1 MKRKLLYSIFLLQ
14 FLISGFLFADSVNE
28 IKQYKTFSWRVNPKA
43 RKYQVEI
50 IQKQPSGEWKSF
62 LVEETQETYLEALL
76 PQGEYRTSL
85 SVFNIYG
92 VKVSTS
98 TIETFKIQNKN
109 KLIPYIYDD
118 MDSLDVWNDSQTIFL
133 NKAAENETNTF
144 FIKGENIFFEDTRVY
159 LEPKDASDFED
170 AIQIQPTRRAIVPL
184 EIIYRDTQKKFIQV
198 EYDYELLSE
207 GYYNIV
213 VVNPN
218 DYFVATEIIVLE
230 DETVEIIE
238 EVEQILPEEALF
250 EEIAE
255 VEQVEETEE
264 VQDEVLV
271 VEETSDEEDLII
283 EENLIVVENIE
294 EETPTEEKSSLEAYK
309 YPFYNNHTEL
319 SDEAKKVEE
328 EPKDDFKER
337 VEYKDIEESKKQRTK
352 ALFPFLN
359 IKLNIDSTMFTFENV
374 LRMDAGLDFD
384 ILDLQWIVLEGG
396 VKYFYRE
403 YEQNGFFV
411 DAAVRFAIPSAYFEP
426 YIGVGA
432 MYNVFDLTNISKN
445 PMAKFRVE
453 AFAGLLLVSHIDLR
467 WNFVYDFPPNFAD
480 IQNYSASSLSVGF
493 KIPLSPRSS
502 KIVQKSKRRAEIY
515 VNGLVD
521 GSSYKNIPNVVEI
534 KIAERAT
541 AVQSFTKNKNIRKVE
556 LGPDVSEIN
565 PNCFADCK
573 NLSTVILNDKLRII
587 GSNAFSYT
595 TKIKELVIPSSVYFI
610 GKDAFE
616 GWASNQKIILDW
628 PSTEYKKLEGLKGI
642 DAKVYYN
649 DGKRYK
655 YKK

>member
-118 MDSLDVWNDSQTIFL
+118 MDSLDIWNDSQTIFL

-159 LEPKDASDFED
+159 LEPKDLSDFEE

-255 VEQVEETEE
+255 VEQVEENEE

-294 EETPTEEKSSLEAYK
+294 EETP
-309 YPFYNNHTEL
+309 
-319 SDEAKKVEE
+319 
-328 EPKDDFKER
+328 KDDFKER
-337 VEYKDIEESKKQRTK
+337 VEYKDIEEPKKQRTK

-359 IKLNIDSTMFTFENV
+359 IKLNIDSLMFEFGNV
-374 LRMDAGLDFD
+374 LRMDAGIDFD

-453 AFAGLLLVSHIDLR
+453 AFAGLLLVSHIDFR

-493 KIPLSPRSS
+493 KIPLSQRSS

-515 VNGLVD
+515 ANGSVD
-521 GSSYKNIPNVVEI
+521 GSTYKKIPNVVEI

-541 AVQSFTKNKNIRKVE
+541 AVRSFTKNKNIRKVE

>member
-1 MKRKLLYSIFLLQ
+1 MKKKLLYSIFLLQ

-159 LEPKDASDFED
+159 LEPKDLSDFEE

-255 VEQVEETEE
+255 VEQVEENEE

-294 EETPTEEKSSLEAYK
+294 EETPT
-309 YPFYNNHTEL
+309 
-319 SDEAKKVEE
+319 
-328 EPKDDFKER
+328 DDFKER
-337 VEYKDIEESKKQRTK
+337 VEYKDIEEPKNQKTK

-359 IKLNIDSTMFTFENV
+359 IKLNIDSLMFEFGNV

-453 AFAGLLLVSHIDLR
+453 AFAGLLLVSHIDFR

-493 KIPLSPRSS
+493 KIPLSQRSS

-515 VNGLVD
+515 VNGSVD

-541 AVQSFTKNKNIRKVE
+541 AVRSFTKNKNIRKVE

>member
-14 FLISGFLFADSVNE
+14 FLISGFLFADSINE

-50 IQKQPSGEWKSF
+50 IQKQPSGKWKSF

-159 LEPKDASDFED
+159 LEPKDLSDFEN

-230 DETVEIIE
+230 DENLEIVEE
-238 EVEQILPEEALF
+238 AEQILPEEALF

-255 VEQVEETEE
+255 VEQVEEIQEIEE
-264 VQDEVLV
+264 EPLV
-271 VEETSDEEDLII
+271 VEETPII
-283 EENLIVVENIE
+283 EEPFVEEIPIEENVEENNSVALEITNIE
-294 EETPTEEKSSLEAYK
+294 EDTFEEKVD
-309 YPFYNNHTEL
+309 FVEL
-319 SDEAKKVEE
+319 SSKNKKVQ
-328 EPKDDFKER
+328 K
-337 VEYKDIEESKKQRTK
+337 TK
-352 ALFPFLN
+352 VLFPFLN
-359 IKLNIDSTMFTFENV
+359 LKFNFDSSMFYSGNS
-374 LRMDAGLDFD
+374 LIMDAGIDFD
-384 ILDLQWIVLEGG
+384 IFDFQWVILESG

-411 DAAVRFAIPSAYFEP
+411 DAAVRFAIPSTYFEP
-426 YIGVGA
+426 YVGVGA
-432 MYNVFDLTNISKN
+432 MYNVYDLTNISNN

-453 AFAGLLLVSHIDLR
+453 AFAGLLLVSHLDFR

-480 IQNYSASSLSVGF
+480 IQNYSASLLSIGF
-493 KIPLSPRSS
+493 KIPLSQTSS
-502 KIVQKSKRRAEIY
+502 KIVQKTQRRAEIY
-515 VNGLVD
+515 MKDFVD
-521 GSSYKNIPNVVEI
+521 GSTFKNRNDVVEI

-541 AVQSFTKNKNIRKVE
+541 SVQGFAKNKYIKKVE
-556 LGPDVSEIN
+556 LGPNVLEIKSK
-565 PNCFADCK
+565 CFANCK
-573 NLSTVILNDKLRII
+573 NLETVILNNSLTNI
-587 GSNAFSYT
+587 GREAFT
-595 TKIKELVIPSSVYFI
+595 NTKKIKELVIPSSVEFI
-610 GKDAFE
+610 EKYAFD
-616 GWASNQKIILDW
+616 GWSGRQKIILDW

>member
-1 MKRKLLYSIFLLQ
+1 
-14 FLISGFLFADSVNE
+14 
-28 IKQYKTFSWRVNPKA
+28 
-43 RKYQVEI
+43 
-50 IQKQPSGEWKSF
+50 
-62 LVEETQETYLEALL
+62 
-76 PQGEYRTSL
+76 
-85 SVFNIYG
+85 
-92 VKVSTS
+92 
-98 TIETFKIQNKN
+98 
-109 KLIPYIYDD
+109 
-118 MDSLDVWNDSQTIFL
+118 
-133 NKAAENETNTF
+133 
-144 FIKGENIFFEDTRVY
+144 
-159 LEPKDASDFED
+159 
-170 AIQIQPTRRAIVPL
+170 
-184 EIIYRDTQKKFIQV
+184 
-198 EYDYELLSE
+198 
-207 GYYNIV
+207 
-213 VVNPN
+213 
-218 DYFVATEIIVLE
+218 
-230 DETVEIIE
+230 
-238 EVEQILPEEALF
+238 
-250 EEIAE
+250 
-255 VEQVEETEE
+255 
-264 VQDEVLV
+264 
-271 VEETSDEEDLII
+271 
-283 EENLIVVENIE
+283 
-294 EETPTEEKSSLEAYK
+294 
-309 YPFYNNHTEL
+309 
-319 SDEAKKVEE
+319 
-328 EPKDDFKER
+328 
-337 VEYKDIEESKKQRTK
+337 
-352 ALFPFLN
+352 
-359 IKLNIDSTMFTFENV
+359 
-374 LRMDAGLDFD
+374 MDAGLDFD

-411 DAAVRFAIPSAYFEP
+411 DAAVRFAIPSVYFEP

-453 AFAGLLLVSHIDLR
+453 AFAGLLLVSHIDFR

-493 KIPLSPRSS
+493 KIPLSQRSS

>member
-109 KLIPYIYDD
+109 KLIPCIYDD

-159 LEPKDASDFED
+159 LEPKDLSDFEN

-255 VEQVEETEE
+255 VEQVEENEE

-294 EETPTEEKSSLEAYK
+294 EETPT
-309 YPFYNNHTEL
+309 
-319 SDEAKKVEE
+319 
-328 EPKDDFKER
+328 DDFKER
-337 VEYKDIEESKKQRTK
+337 VEYKNIEEPKKQRTK

-359 IKLNIDSTMFTFENV
+359 LKLNIDSTMFTVENV
-374 LRMDAGLDFD
+374 LRMDAGIDFD

-453 AFAGLLLVSHIDLR
+453 AFAGLLLVSHIDFR

-493 KIPLSPRSS
+493 KIPLSQRSS

-521 GSSYKNIPNVVEI
+521 GSSYKNRSDVVEI

-541 AVQSFTKNKNIRKVE
+541 AVRSFAKNKNIRKVE
-556 LGPDVSEIN
+556 LGPDVSEID

>member
-1 MKRKLLYSIFLLQ
+1 MKRKLLHSIILLQ
-14 FLISGFLFADSVNE
+14 FLISGFAFADSFSE
-28 IKQYKTFSWRVNPKA
+28 LKQYKTFSWRVNPKA

-159 LEPKDASDFED
+159 LEPKDASDFEE

-255 VEQVEETEE
+255 VEQVEENEE

-294 EETPTEEKSSLEAYK
+294 EES
-309 YPFYNNHTEL
+309 
-319 SDEAKKVEE
+319 
-328 EPKDDFKER
+328 KDDFKER
-337 VEYKDIEESKKQRTK
+337 VEYKDIEEPKKQRTK

-359 IKLNIDSTMFTFENV
+359 LKLNIDSLMFEFENV
-374 LRMDAGLDFD
+374 LRMDAGIDFD

-453 AFAGLLLVSHIDLR
+453 AFAGLLLVSHIDFR

-493 KIPLSPRSS
+493 KIPLSQRSS

-515 VNGLVD
+515 VNGSVD
-521 GSSYKNIPNVVEI
+521 GSTYKKIPNVVEI

-541 AVQSFTKNKNIRKVE
+541 AVQNFAKNKNIRKVE

>member
-62 LVEETQETYLEALL
+62 LVEETQDTYLEALL

-159 LEPKDASDFED
+159 LEPKDLSDFEN

-255 VEQVEETEE
+255 VEQVEENEE

-294 EETPTEEKSSLEAYK
+294 EE
-309 YPFYNNHTEL
+309 
-319 SDEAKKVEE
+319 
-328 EPKDDFKER
+328 PKDDFKER
-337 VEYKDIEESKKQRTK
+337 VEYKDIEEPKKQRTK

-359 IKLNIDSTMFTFENV
+359 IKLNIDSLMFEFENV
-374 LRMDAGLDFD
+374 LRMDAGIDFD

-453 AFAGLLLVSHIDLR
+453 AFAGPLLVSHIDFR

-493 KIPLSPRSS
+493 KIPLSQRSS

-515 VNGLVD
+515 VNGSVD
-521 GSSYKNIPNVVEI
+521 GSTYKKIPNVVEI

-541 AVQSFTKNKNIRKVE
+541 AVRSFAKNKNIRKVE